1 MHSDPSPESPTGQ
14 APEPVPAP
22 GLPGAPGVPGGHSLQ
37 VAVSDT
43 LKRGTPGRVPF
54 SVEFMPPRDD
64 AAEARL
70 WSAAEAFH
78 DLGASFVS
86 VTYGAGGSSRQ
97 RTERVAGKLARK
109 PLTTLLHMTLVGHT
123 GEEIRAILREFASL
137 GLTNLLA
144 LRGDPPGDPLGE
156 WQGIEGGLVHAIDL
170 IRLIRSLPECA
181 DFDIGIASF
190 PEGHYRAAS
199 LEDDTRHTVEKLRA
213 GASYS
218 ITQMFFNVEHYL
230 RLRDRLAAFDPV
242 DGAKP
247 VIPGLMPITSLRS
260 VRRQVELSGCELPR
274 EMEDLFTRVAA
285 GDERKNAAAI
295 RKVGIEVTTRMAERL
310 IAEGAP
316 DLHFMTMNNV
326 RATQEVLHNLG
337 MAPAY
342 GPGLGQDAV
351 R

>member
-1 MHSDPSPESPTGQ
+1 MTEQ
-14 APEPVPAP
+14 PAP
-22 GLPGAPGVPGGHSLQ
+22 RRNEALPPSLQ

-43 LKRGTPGRVPF
+43 LKRGTPGRIPF

-86 VTYGAGGSSRQ
+86 VTYGAGGSSRERTQ
-97 RTERVAGKLARK
+97 RIAGRLAVK
-109 PLTTLLHMTLVGHT
+109 PLTTLMHMTLVGHT
-123 GEEIRAILREFASL
+123 EDELRQVLREFAAQ

-144 LRGDPPGDPLGE
+144 LRGDPPGDPTGE
-156 WQGIEGGLVHAIDL
+156 WESVPGGLTQAVEL
-170 IRLIRSLPECA
+170 IELVQSMPECR

-190 PEGHYRAAS
+190 PEKHYRAES
-199 LEDDTRHTVEKLRA
+199 LDTDTRYTVEKLRA

-218 ITQMFFNVEHYL
+218 ITQMFFDVDYYL
-230 RLRDRLAAFDPV
+230 RLRDRLAAADPV
-242 DGAKP
+242 HGTKP

-260 VRRQVELSGCELPR
+260 VRRQIELAGCQLPQKLE
-274 EMEDLFTRVAA
+274 EMFIRIAN
-285 GDERKNAAAI
+285 GDEQKNAAAI
-295 RKVGIEVTTRMAERL
+295 RAAGIEVTTSIAERL

-342 GPGLGQDAV
+342 GPRFGQDMV